1 MLFYKN
7 DCTYLNIFFNL
18 IFCVVKIKILNID
31 LVVSSLGAKP
41 AKIAGQQNTK
51 QSRHGVH
58 FRANRSGTKLINLG
72 SSTATLSI
80 CLRRLEEAALLAF
93 MSQADSRSSAPEI

>member
-1 MLFYKN
+1 M
-7 DCTYLNIFFNL
+7 
-18 IFCVVKIKILNID
+18 
-31 LVVSSLGAKP
+31 SSLGAKP